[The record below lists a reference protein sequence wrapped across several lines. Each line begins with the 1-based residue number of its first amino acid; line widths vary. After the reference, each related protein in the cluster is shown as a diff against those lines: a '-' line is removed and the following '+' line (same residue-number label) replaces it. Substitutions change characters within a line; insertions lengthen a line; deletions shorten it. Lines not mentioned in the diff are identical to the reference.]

1 MKQVQH
7 VEAGDK
13 IYILLDDEVTEITL
27 TDDHI
32 NDRSET
38 SPAFLVGKL
47 RLASPAVENDQVK
60 LEQGYFYD
68 NSVGMRTDYGYY
80 FGESDVKAFVS
91 LESLKEYRDVYLAD
105 RISLVKEDF
114 EKMKSVVNEHIGFI
128 GNAIES
134 HRGFLRSHQITE
146 EERSSLDY
154 RFIEELHEAIYGE
167 PMF

>member
-13 IYILLDDEVTEITL
+13 IYILLNDEVTEITL
-27 TDDHI
+27 TDSHI
-32 NDRSET
+32 SDRSKT

-47 RLASPAVENDQVK
+47 RLDSPAVENDQVK
-60 LEQGYFYD
+60 LEQGYYYD

-91 LESLKEYRDVYLAD
+91 IEALHHYRDVYLAN
-105 RISLVKEDF
+105 RIKLVKEDF
-114 EKMKSVVNEHIGFI
+114 EKMKQIVDENIAYI
-128 GNAIES
+128 AAALES

-146 EERSSLDY
+146 EERASLDY
-154 RFIEELHEAIYGE
+154 RFIEDLHEAIYGE

>member
-13 IYILLDDEVTEITL
+13 LYILLKGEVKEVTL
-27 TDDHI
+27 TDEQI
-32 NDRSET
+32 NDRSKVE
-38 SPAFLVGKL
+38 PKFLVERL

-60 LEQGYFYD
+60 LEQGYYYD

-80 FGESDVKAFVS
+80 FGESKVKAFIS
-91 LESLKEYRDVYLAD
+91 EEALHHYRDVYLAN
-105 RISLVKEDF
+105 RIELVKEDF
-114 EKMKSVVNEHIGFI
+114 EKMKQIVDEHIAYI
-128 GNAIES
+128 AAALES

-154 RFIEELHEAIYGE
+154 RFVEDLHEAIYGE

>member
-13 IYILLDDEVTEITL
+13 LYILLKDEVKEVTL

-32 NDRSET
+32 NNRSKS

-91 LESLKEYRDVYLAD
+91 KEALEYYRDVYQAN
-105 RISLVKEDF
+105 RIKLVTEDY
-114 EKMKSVVNEHIGFI
+114 EKMKAVIDEHIGYI

-134 HRGFLRSHQITE
+134 HLGFIRRHQITAE
-146 EERSSLDY
+146 ELESLDY
-154 RFIEELHEAIYGE
+154 DFIEQLFEAIYGE
-167 PMF
+167 PML

>member
-13 IYILLDDEVTEITL
+13 IYILLNDEVTEITL
-27 TDDHI
+27 TDSHI

-68 NSVGMRTDYGYY
+68 NSVGMRTDYDYY
-80 FGESDVKAFVS
+80 FGESKVKAFVS
-91 LESLKEYRDVYLAD
+91 EEALHHYRDVYLAN
-105 RISLVKEDF
+105 RIELVKEDF
-114 EKMKSVVNEHIGFI
+114 DKMKQVVDAHIAYI
-128 GNAIES
+128 AAALES

-154 RFIEELHEAIYGE
+154 RFIEDLHEAIYGE